1 MFKKLSVIASLAAS
15 AVGSAHALDAK
26 FTGWAAGNSVNVTV
40 FDNSNPN
47 LMLANGS
54 TTMGVQA
61 GGFNTTIS
69 NAGVLDGSCVSYCVN
84 LGQYLSFNTSYNASQ
99 YAAGNAQTVFGSKY
113 NDILK
118 LFSSG
123 YNANTNG
130 SAQKSAGFQIA
141 LWEVVYENTGSYNVT
156 DGGISFTNSAALD
169 EAAGFLG
176 GLASFNGPNLNLQVL
191 TSGTKQDVAFATP
204 VPEPSAYALMLVS
217 LATVGV
223 MTRRRTSGLTRADD
237 LRIPHS

>member
-1 MFKKLSVIASLAAS
+1 
-15 AVGSAHALDAK
+15 
-26 FTGWAAGNSVNVTV
+26 
-40 FDNSNPN
+40 
-47 LMLANGS
+47 
-54 TTMGVQA
+54 MGVQA

-69 NAGVLDGSCVSYCVN
+69 NAGVLDGSFVSYCVD
-84 LGQYLSFNTSYNASQ
+84 LGQYLSFNTSYNAFQ

-156 DGGISFTNSAALD
+156 DGGISFCQ
-169 EAAGFLG
+169 LG
-176 GLASFNGPNLNLQVL
+176 GARRGSRFSWGLGLVQRPEPELAGANEVKK
-191 TSGTKQDVAFATP
+191 KQDVAFATP
-204 VPEPSAYALMLVS
+204 VPEPSAYALMLGG

-223 MTRRRTSGLTRADD
+223 MTRRRTSGLARADD